1 MDLGEELF
9 RLSTGPRTGASL
21 GPLRVSKAAQGWSR
35 QGRRAWREVRLEQ
48 GPIKWGLE
56 ACGQRGCE

>member
-1 MDLGEELF
+1 MKAERERHVDLGEELF

-35 QGRRAWREVRLEQ
+35 EGRRAWREVRLEGA
-48 GPIKWGLE
+48 GPDQVGP
-56 ACGQRGCE
+56 